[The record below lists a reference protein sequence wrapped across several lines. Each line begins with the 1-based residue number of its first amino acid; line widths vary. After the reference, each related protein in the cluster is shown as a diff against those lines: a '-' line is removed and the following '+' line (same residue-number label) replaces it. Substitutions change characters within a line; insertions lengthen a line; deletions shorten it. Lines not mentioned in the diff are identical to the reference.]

1 MQLAPILAAITLA
14 AAAPSHAQAHADH
27 AAPAG
32 PAATATTTATAAT
45 AADASAAAGS
55 DGEVRRID
63 REQGRITLRHGT
75 IGNLGMPAMT
85 MVFQAASP
93 RMLDSLKPGDK
104 VRFSADKIDGAL
116 VVTAIEAVQ

>member
-32 PAATATTTATAAT
+32 PAATATTAAT